1 MKFYYQN
8 NSKNIFIMKQFYTLF
23 LFLLSINTLS
33 AQTPFVCDGAFY
45 LSLGTGGTNTTFYEV
60 TVDNVTGNILF
71 NSLAAANSGASING
85 IGYRI
90 TDNFIY
96 GVTSNSGGLYRI
108 DATGQSFFIQNLNT
122 PTGYSMIAGDV
133 TPDGNT
139 LILLGS
145 TGNPVVDQVIFEV
158 DLTSP
163 TYNVT
168 TINLTSQS
176 TGGLLTSRSADI
188 AIDPITGTIYG
199 FTDGQL
205 VTYDRNTGIVDD
217 VTFPNSSIITGTV
230 GAMFFDTFGNLK
242 AYGRA
247 TTSTTQEDFFE
258 INKNTG
264 SATAIAKGPQASQ
277 NDGCSCPYTIQIE
290 KTANI
295 DTVKQ
300 CEKVIFSFTIAN
312 QSGIDR
318 PNIDFQDVMPPQF
331 TVSQII
337 SNPFGGT
344 VSGIGTNTLNINGML
359 VPIGTNTLQVEA
371 TASSTALGTFFNQA
385 VLFGLP
391 PALGGTAVSDYPATI
406 LENDPTPIT
415 IIPHDFAIEALG
427 DTSICI
433 GASSAQLDV
442 KILNGANP
450 PYTYSWSPN
459 SGLANT
465 TLKSPIATPN
475 STTTYTISAVNS
487 AGCTA
492 TDDVTV
498 KVEALNVFLGND
510 TTICIN
516 DSVRL
521 NAATSPL
528 QGLQF
533 VWNDGSRDSIYWAP
547 GTGTYWVHVV
557 DACGNSARDTITI
570 TESYTNVLTTPSFT
584 PVTCFGGND
593 GAANILA
600 TQGTAPFSYEWS
612 NDSTNTSISN
622 LTANIYTITVTDANN
637 CRNITDIN
645 VTEPPLIVP
654 ILTLIDSASCYASST
669 GRASVQGSGGVGGY
683 SYEWNTQPT
692 TTTNIANNL
701 LGPSTYSVT
710 VTDANQC
717 IGINNIYIPSPP
729 KLTLQLSSAGTICH
743 LQNDA
748 TAIVKATGGT
758 PNYTYL
764 WDANALNQTSD
775 TARNLYAG
783 TYSVQVTDQ
792 KGCMK
797 NGFVTVSDA
806 VPLDFNF
813 EIREPRCF
821 GEANGSISVNI
832 TNGLPPY
839 QYHWET
845 GINGNQIDNI
855 NSDVYTVTA
864 TDGKGCIEAD
874 SITLTQP
881 SLLVLETTT
890 TNLSCFESRDG
901 QLYMIA
907 TGGTKPYEYSYDDE
921 IFSNANIIYGLK
933 EGGYPLTV
941 RDTLGCETYDFKY
954 LSQPAELIVNTGDDL
969 RIEQGDSVE
978 LSVLTSLPNASLTF
992 IWTEEFKRN
1001 SLSCDTCPNPMASPL
1016 SDLFYHVMV
1025 VDSNDCT
1032 VKDGLWVRVN
1042 VYHEI
1047 YVPNAFTPNDDFVND
1062 IFTVHGREGIQV
1074 LNFKVFD
1081 RWGELVFEQNDFEV
1095 NDLTAGWDGNF
1106 KNEKLNNAVFSWVA
1120 AVQFSDGTT
1129 KNFSGNVSLIR

>member
-1 MKFYYQN
+1 LVFNLKVIV
-8 NSKNIFIMKQFYTLF
+8 KNILYMKQLYIVF
-23 LFLLSINTLS
+23 LFFLLIKTLS

-60 TVDNVTGNILF
+60 TVDNVTGNVLF

-96 GVTSNSGGLYRI
+96 GVTSSSGGLYRI

-145 TGNPVVDQVIFEV
+145 TGNPAVDQAIFEV

-168 TINLTSQS
+168 TVNLTSQS

-199 FTDGQL
+199 FTSGKL
-205 VTYDRNTGIVDD
+205 ITYDRNTGVVDD

-264 SATAIAKGPQASQ
+264 IATAITKGPQASQ

-300 CEKVIFSFTIAN
+300 CEKVIFNFKIAN

-331 TVSQII
+331 TVSQVI
-337 SNPFGGT
+337 SNPLGGT
-344 VSGIGTNTLNINGML
+344 VTGIGTNTLNINGML
-359 VPIGTNTLQVEA
+359 VPIGTNIIQVEA
-371 TASSTALGTFFNQA
+371 TASSTALGTFYNQA

-415 IIPHDFAIEALG
+415 IIPHDFEVEALG

-442 KILNGANP
+442 QILNGANA
-450 PYTYSWSPN
+450 PYSYSWSPASDFTN
-459 SGLANT
+459 S
-465 TLKSPIATPN
+465 TLKSPTAVPN
-475 STTTYTISAVNS
+475 STTTYTVSATNA

-498 KVEALNVFLGND
+498 MVEALDVFLGND

-533 VWNDGSRDSIYWAP
+533 VWSDGSNDSIYWAP
-547 GTGTYWVHVV
+547 GTGTYWVQVV

-570 TESYTNVLTTPSFT
+570 TESYTNVLTTTSFT
-584 PVTCFGGND
+584 PVTCNGGND
-593 GAANILA
+593 GAANVLV

-612 NDSTNTSISN
+612 DSSTNTSITN
-622 LTANIYTITVTDANN
+622 LTADIYTIIVTDANN
-637 CRNITDIN
+637 CRSITDID
-645 VTEPPLIVP
+645 VIEPPLIVP
-654 ILTLIDSASCYASST
+654 ILTLIDSANCYASPT
-669 GRASVQGSGGVGGY
+669 GSASVQGSGGVGGY
-683 SYEWNTQPT
+683 SYEWGTQPII
-692 TTTNIANNL
+692 TTNIANNL
-701 LGPSTYSVT
+701 LGSSTYTVT
-710 VTDANQC
+710 VTDTNQC
-717 IGINNIYIPSPP
+717 TGINSIYIPSPP

-748 TAIVKATGGT
+748 TAIVEATGGT
-758 PNYTYL
+758 PNYTYS
-764 WDANALNQTSD
+764 WDANALNQASD

-783 TYSVQVTDQ
+783 TYAVQVIDQ
-792 KGCMK
+792 KGCIE
-797 NGFVTVSDA
+797 NGIVTVAEADA
-806 VPLDFNF
+806 LDFNF
-813 EIREPRCF
+813 EIIEPRCF
-821 GEANGSISVNI
+821 GEANGSVSVNI
-832 TNGLPPY
+832 SNGLPPF
-839 QYHWET
+839 QYNWET
-845 GINGNQIDNI
+845 GVNGNQINNI
-855 NSDVYTVTA
+855 NSGVYSVTA
-864 TDGKGCIEAD
+864 TDQKGCIETD
-874 SITLTQP
+874 SINLTQP
-881 SLLVLETTT
+881 SLLVLETITT
-890 TNLSCFESRDG
+890 DLSCFESQDG
-901 QLYMIA
+901 QLYMTA
-907 TGGTKPYEYSYDDE
+907 SGGTTPYEYSYDDE
-921 IFSNANIIYGLK
+921 NFSNANIIYGLE

-941 RDTLGCETYDFKY
+941 RDTMGCEAYDFKY
-954 LSQPAELIVNTGDDL
+954 LSQPAELIINAGDDL
-969 RIEQGDSVE
+969 LIEQGDSVE
-978 LSVLTSLPNASLTF
+978 LSVLTSQPNAPLTF
-992 IWTEEFKRN
+992 IWTEEFERN
-1001 SLSCDTCPNPMASPL
+1001 SLSCDTCHNPMASPL
-1016 SDLFYHVMV
+1016 SNLFYHVMV

-1032 VKDGLWVRVN
+1032 VTDGLWIKVN
-1042 VYHEI
+1042 IYHEI
-1047 YVPNAFTPNDDFVND
+1047 YVPNAFTPNDDAVND

-1081 RWGELVFEQNDFEV
+1081 RWGELLFEQDDFEV
-1095 NDLTAGWDGNF
+1095 NDLSAGWDGTF
-1106 KNEKLNNAVFSWVA
+1106 KNEKLNNAVFTWVA
-1120 AVQFSDGTT
+1120 TAQFLDGAT
-1129 KNFSGNVSLIR
+1129 KTFSGNVTLIR